1 MRLLDF
7 TSGIGAKTKHVPRD
21 LPAMRLGSVTTS
33 TRASLL
39 VRVFVPF
46 WHVIYWPL
54 RPFLNPPLASEND
67 ACCFMVLRKHTPTIL
82 GCSTSVFISR
92 NQPKDSGV
100 SNLWDTGAT
109 FPPYATS
116 TTKAPSFKHR
126 TSSPVFCQQCPYF
139 WAAST
144 EVEWDLTG
152 RKTRYPEQDLVPEM
166 TGMLTSTELEACM
179 CVCVFV
185 DVSSTVYTFG

>member
-1 MRLLDF
+1 MASRPEIRLIDARLQFTIPRPSMICFLNLTLNLYGRVQMRLLDF

-139 WAAST
+139 
-144 EVEWDLTG
+144 
-152 RKTRYPEQDLVPEM
+152 
-166 TGMLTSTELEACM
+166 
-179 CVCVFV
+179 
-185 DVSSTVYTFG
+185 